1 MLIKPKAAINVF
13 FFSFN
18 NISCFLVLYML
29 YLFIMRS
36 FYSYNLGTYAK
47 DKVKSRVN
55 TKKQSQISSSIGD
68 LRDSKRVFAGGLRF
82 DP

>member
-1 MLIKPKAAINVF
+1 
-13 FFSFN
+13 
-18 NISCFLVLYML
+18 
-29 YLFIMRS
+29 MRS

>member
-1 MLIKPKAAINVF
+1 
-13 FFSFN
+13 
-18 NISCFLVLYML
+18 
-29 YLFIMRS
+29 MRS

-55 TKKQSQISSSIGD
+55 NTKKLSQISSSIGD
-68 LRDSKRVFAGGLRF
+68 LRNSKRVFAGGLRF